1 MSMSKVVD
9 KAIFGGGHTCPWWI
23 CFTFDNPI
31 RTWIQDPE
39 KLIAGFV
46 KPGDAV
52 LDIGPGQ
59 GYFTLPMAKR
69 TAENGKVVALDIQAK
84 MLELLKK
91 RALEAKCTN
100 IATQLY
106 DGTHFGLE
114 EKFAF
119 ILMFWMFHEVRN
131 KDGFLKELKAV
142 STSKTRILLVE
153 PIVHVAKKDF
163 EATVDL
169 FMRNGFETRTTGR
182 VRLSRAI
189 EFAIAQGS

>member
-1 MSMSKVVD
+1 MSKFMD

-31 RTWIQDPE
+31 RAWIQDPE
-39 KLIAGFV
+39 KLISGFV
-46 KPGDAV
+46 KPGDRV
-52 LDIGPGQ
+52 LDIGPGR

-69 TAENGKVVALDIQAK
+69 TGEKGKVVALDIQAK

-91 RALEAKCTN
+91 RALEEKCTN
-100 IATQLY
+100 IATRLY

-114 EKFAF
+114 EKFDF
-119 ILMFWMFHEVRN
+119 ILMFWMFHEVRG
-131 KDGFLKELKAV
+131 KGAFLTELKAV
-142 STSKTRILLVE
+142 STSKTRILLAE

-169 FMRNGFETRTTGR
+169 FRRNGFETRAKER
-182 VRLSRAI
+182 VGLSRAI
-189 EFAIAQGS
+189 EFALGKGS